1 MSVPKSVV
9 KFKKGGITYTSS
21 VDRVQYTI
29 RELTRA
35 ALRDV
40 GKFVSRTCNS
50 AAMRLPGLKKSRR
63 VRGKTSAFQYWARSK
78 SCDLQVGIKHSTWYG
93 EQQEL
98 GTMNQPRRG
107 ILRSSVYNNIPTI
120 IEIESKYLS
129 ALEDEAT
136 ALRLIESEKDYK
148 GGADE

>member
-1 MSVPKSVV
+1 MSVPKSVI
-9 KFKKGGITYTSS
+9 KFKKGGIVYTSS
-21 VDRVQYTI
+21 VDRAEYTI

-78 SCDLQVGIKHSTWYG
+78 SCDLQVGIKHGTWYG

-98 GTMNQPRRG
+98 GTRNQPKRG
-107 ILRSSVYNNIPTI
+107 ILRNSVYNNIPTI

-136 ALRLIESEKDYK
+136 ALRMIESEGDYQ